1 MVFFNTVKY
10 FVLIL
15 ELLSTEKKSLLLLGI
30 TVRSCV
36 GIDSEQLFYHDLVSK
51 LLF

>member
-15 ELLSTEKKSLLLLGI
+15 ELLSTEKKSLLLGI